1 MKNVLI
7 AIALILYTS
16 LSFSQKAELITQ
28 ERNLGVITK
37 IVYNSQGEYIANIN
51 DGENSIKV
59 WEVQSGKIIGV
70 LEGHEK
76 KITSVSFTD
85 KDNKIVTGDVE
96 GKIIVWDL
104 NTWTISDS
112 TRITGAVLSM
122 QSFSSGD
129 RIYAGSMRG
138 EIFEMK
144 KSNNWRAAS
153 IIKVKSPITQLS
165 LNQDETKL
173 LVGTRK
179 GIASIIDTKTNSK
192 IKAGKLLSSA
202 ITGISLIENDSK
214 IIVSGGSGSVQ
225 VWDASTFKKISQ
237 IQAHLAPVT
246 SMDYNPK
253 KKLLVTGSQDRS
265 IKLWNIETKEL
276 IHSFVNENK
285 EKGANEPV
293 KCIVFSPDGNT
304 FSSTGFKRNLFKRTI
319 SKDNVIKVWDVNRK
333 VLYKNLKGEV
343 NPIRAFCLNDNLNQ
357 LVTMNNDRMLTFW
370 DFNKGEPTYYFQ
382 LPEPK
387 DEKDPNIGQEW
398 KDKAEN
404 VGNNFMN
411 GGGINLGGFKKIG
424 SDQAKRA
431 IKSKLRQR
439 DIIRI
444 TTNGNYLLTKV
455 KKDELRL
462 YDISGDDPIYKY
474 PIFHGQMN
482 LNDFAVTNDE
492 KMIACAGGGTNAVSI
507 VDLETGKLLRKLD
520 TKPSVAELEL
530 ILEAKSVQ
538 FSHDGSLL
546 LVCFNTGQVNVYS
559 TNSWNMIFTNAEK
572 SILNMFKKS
581 YANFSRDGKTLIV
594 NGYDG
599 LKTYTVGNYSASE
612 SKTMSSPGLPVR
624 LNRPSDVIV
633 TATKR
638 NLHYENIF
646 TGEKSQSDE
655 FNTLIVSSISIDKN
669 GFIGISKKNG
679 EFQIVDPK
687 NGHALLTL
695 VGEDENYI
703 FKTYE
708 NYYKVSK
715 NGFDLVT
722 FRIGKNA
729 YPFEQFDLKFNR
741 PDIVLQSMHSENPD
755 LIKVYESAYL
765 KRLKKMGLDESH
777 FSQEIHLPEIQ
788 IMNKVDLPLVTQ
800 NDKVTIKINGSD
812 SKYKLSRVHVWINDV
827 PIYGIKGMPIDATSS
842 LSKDIEIE
850 LIEGMNKIQVAVL
863 NEKGAESLKKTIDID
878 FQGKKEK
885 HMYLVTIGTS
895 KYKDSRFNLNYAAK
909 DAKDLVNLYGGSK
922 NFAKVHTLTL
932 TDEEVINSNLDKVK
946 EFLKEAKIN
955 DEVILFIAGH
965 GVLDEEFNYY
975 YGTHNIDFLNP
986 GKNGLEYSKLE
997 ALLDNIKPIKKLLI
1011 MDTCHSGEIDK
1022 EEVTKSNGNNDEDQ
1036 GDEFGDVAFRAVGID
1051 IQNKNGKVSTSKVMN
1066 TLFQDLRRGSGAT
1079 VISSAGGVEF
1089 AMESDE
1095 WKNGLFTYCL
1105 LMGIKSQKAD
1115 LDGDGKIY
1123 LSELQFYVIDR
1134 VSKLSKG
1141 KQIPNTRMANI
1152 SNDYVI
1158 W

>member
-1 MKNVLI
+1 MKKH
-7 AIALILYTS
+7 ILLFFLLTI
-16 LSFSQKAELITQ
+16 LFQLNGQEAELITQ

-37 IVYNSQGEYIANIN
+37 IVYNSAGEYIANIN

-76 KITSVSFTD
+76 KITSISFTD
-85 KDNKIVTGDVE
+85 KDNKIVSGDLD
-96 GKIIVWDL
+96 GKIIIWDL
-104 NTWTISDS
+104 NTWDISDS
-112 TRITGAVLSM
+112 SRIDGAVLAL

-129 RIYAGSMRG
+129 RIYAGSG
-138 EIFEMK
+138 SGDVFELK
-144 KSNNWRAAS
+144 KSNQWRSSKVAK
-153 IIKVKSPITQLS
+153 IKSAILRMN
-165 LNQDETKL
+165 LNRDESKL
-173 LVGTRK
+173 LLGTRK
-179 GIASIIDTKTNSK
+179 GF
-192 IKAGKLLSSA
+192 AGILETSSNKMLEDGRVLNSA
-202 ITGISLIENDSK
+202 ITGIALIENDTK
-214 IIVSGGSGSVQ
+214 IVVSGGSGV
-225 VWDASTFKKISQ
+225 VEIMDASTMKKGASF
-237 IQAHLAPVT
+237 QAHLAAIT
-246 SMDYNPK
+246 SMDYNSK
-253 KKLLVTGSQDRS
+253 KNILVTGSQDKS
-265 IKLWNIETKEL
+265 IKLWDMESKKL
-276 IHSFVNENK
+276 IHTYVNEN
-285 EKGANEPV
+285 EGKGADEPV

-304 FSSTGFKRNLFKRTI
+304 FSSTGFKRNLFRRTV
-319 SKDNVIKVWDVNRK
+319 SRDNVIKIWDVNRK

-343 NPIRAFCLNDNLNQ
+343 NPVLAFCFNDNLNQ
-357 LVTMNNDRMLTFW
+357 LVTMNSERMLTFW
-370 DFNKGEPTYYFQ
+370 DFNKGEPTYYFT

-387 DEKDPNIGQEW
+387 DEKDPNIGNEW
-398 KDKAEN
+398 KEEAEN
-404 VGNNFMN
+404 AGNNFLK
-411 GGGINLGGFKKIG
+411 GGNISLGRLKNLGKG
-424 SDQAKRA
+424 QVKRA

-444 TTNGNYLLTKV
+444 TTKGNYLLTKL

-474 PIFHGQMN
+474 PIFHGQMG

-492 KMIACAGGGTNAVSI
+492 KMIACAGGGVNGVSI
-507 VDLETGKLLRKLD
+507 VELETGKLIRKLE
-520 TKPSVAELEL
+520 TKPSVSELEL
-530 ILEAKSVQ
+530 ILEIKSVQ
-538 FSHDGSLL
+538 FSHDGTLL

-559 TNSWNMIFTNAEK
+559 TNSWQIVFTNAQK
-572 SILNMFKKS
+572 SILNLFKKS

-599 LKTYTVGNYSASE
+599 LKTYTVGNYSVSE
-612 SKTMSSPGLPVR
+612 GKTLSSPGLPLR

-646 TGEKSQSDE
+646 TGAKSQSAD
-655 FNTLIVSSISIDKN
+655 FNTLIVSSISVDKN
-669 GFIGISKKNG
+669 GLLGLSKRNG
-679 EFQIVDPK
+679 EFQIIDPK
-687 NGHALLTL
+687 TGKALLTL

-703 FKTYE
+703 FKTLD

-741 PDIVLQSMHSENPD
+741 PDIVLKAMNSENPE

-777 FSQEIHLPEIQ
+777 FSKELHLPTVQILNKSEI
-788 IMNKVDLPLVTQ
+788 PLVTQ
-800 NDKVTIKINGSD
+800 TDKIQLKIEGED
-812 SKYKLSRVHVWINDV
+812 SKYKLNRLQVWINDV
-827 PIYGIKGMPIDATSS
+827 PVYGIKAMTVDPTS
-842 LSKDIEIE
+842 KITKEIELE
-850 LIEGMNKIQVAVL
+850 LIEGVNKIQVAVL
-863 NEKGAESLKKTIDID
+863 NEKGAESLKKTIDVD

-885 HMYLVTIGTS
+885 HLYLVAIGTS
-895 KYKDSRFNLNYAAK
+895 KYKDDRFNLNYAAK
-909 DAKDLVNLYGGSK
+909 DAKDLVALYGDSK
-922 NFAKVHTLTL
+922 NFTKVHTLSL
-932 TDEEVINSNLDKVK
+932 TDEEVTMGNLDKVRA
-946 EFLKEAKIN
+946 FLQNAKVN

-965 GVLDEEFNYY
+965 GVLDEKFDYY
-975 YGTHNIDFLNP
+975 YGTHDIDFLNP
-986 GKNGLEYSKLE
+986 AGKGLEYSKLE

-1022 EEVTKSNGNNDEDQ
+1022 DEVVKMNQNVDTEDEV
-1036 GDEFGDVAFRAVGID
+1036 GDVAFRAVGID
-1051 IQNKNGKVSTSKVMN
+1051 IANKDKGVSTSKVMN

-1095 WKNGLFTYCL
+1095 WKNGLFTYCM
-1105 LMGIKSQKAD
+1105 LMGIRSGKAD
-1115 LDGDGKIY
+1115 LNNDGKIH
-1123 LSELQFYVIDR
+1123 LSELQYYVIDR
-1134 VSKLSKG
+1134 VSKLSQG
-1141 KQIPNTRMANI
+1141 KQVPNTRMANI

>member
-1 MKNVLI
+1 MKTFFVLF
-7 AIALILYTS
+7 ALIFS
-16 LSFSQKAELITQ
+16 LTAFNQEAKLITQ

-37 IVYNSQGEYIANIN
+37 IVYNSEGEYIANIN
-51 DGENSIKV
+51 DGENTIKV

-76 KITSVSFTD
+76 KITAVSFTD
-85 KDNKIVTGDVE
+85 QDNKIVSGDVT
-96 GKIIVWDL
+96 GKLIVWDL
-104 NTWTISDS
+104 NTWEITDS
-112 TRITGAVLSM
+112 ARVSGAILSM
-122 QSFSSGD
+122 QSFSNGE
-129 RIYAGSMRG
+129 RIYVGSG
-138 EIFEMK
+138 KGDLFELK
-144 KSNNWRAAS
+144 KAS
-153 IIKVKSPITQLS
+153 KWVPNSILKIKTPIIRMS
-165 LNQDETKL
+165 LNASETKL
-173 LVGTRK
+173 IIGTKK
-179 GIASIIDTKTNSK
+179 GIGALFDTKTNTK

-202 ITGISLIENDSK
+202 ITGIGLIENDTK
-214 IIVSGGSGSVQ
+214 LIVSGGSGVVQ
-225 VWDASTFKKISQ
+225 IWDANTFKKINQ
-237 IQAHLAPVT
+237 IQAHLSPIT

-265 IKLWNIETKEL
+265 IKLWNVESKEL
-276 IHSFVNENK
+276 LHTYVNENK

-304 FSSTGFKRNLFKRTI
+304 FSSTGFKKNLFKRTV
-319 SKDNVIKVWDVNRK
+319 SRDNVIKVWDVNRK

-343 NPIRAFCLNDNLNQ
+343 NPVLAFCFNDNLNQ
-357 LVTMNNDRMLTFW
+357 LVTMNNSRLLTFW

-387 DEKDPNIGQEW
+387 DEKDPNIGNEW
-398 KDKAEN
+398 KEQAEN
-404 VGNNFMN
+404 VGNNIFN

-431 IKSKLRQR
+431 VKSKLRKR

-444 TTNGNYLLTKV
+444 TTQGNFLMTKL
-455 KKDELRL
+455 KKDELRV
-462 YDISGDDPIYKY
+462 YDISGDDPVYKH

-492 KMIACAGGGTNAVSI
+492 KLIACAGGGTNSVSI
-507 VDLETGKLLRKLD
+507 VDLNSGKLLRKLE
-520 TKPSVAELEL
+520 TKPAVPELEL
-530 ILEAKSVQ
+530 IQEAKSVQ

-559 TNSWNMIFTNAEK
+559 TNSWRLIFTNAEK

-599 LKTYTVGNYSASE
+599 LKTYTVGNYSAVE
-612 SKTMSSPGLPVR
+612 GKNLKSPGLPVR
-624 LNRPSDVIV
+624 LNRPSDVMV

-646 TGEKSQSDE
+646 TGQKSQSED
-655 FNTLIVSSISIDKN
+655 FNTVIVSSISIDKN
-669 GFIGISKKNG
+669 GYIGISKRNG
-679 EFQIVDPK
+679 EFTIVDA
-687 NGHALLTL
+687 NTGIALLTL

-715 NGFDLVT
+715 DGFNLVT

-741 PDIVLQSMHSENPD
+741 PDIVLKAMHSENPD
-755 LIKVYESAYL
+755 LMQVYESAYL
-765 KRLKKMGLDESH
+765 KRLKKMGLNESH
-777 FSQEIHLPEIQ
+777 FSQEIHLPEIKLL
-788 IMNKVDLPLVTQ
+788 NKVDLPLVTQ
-800 NDKVTIKINGSD
+800 DDNIQLKIEGSD
-812 SKYKLSRVHVWINDV
+812 MKYKISRLHVWINDV
-827 PIYGIKGMPIDATSS
+827 PLYGIKGKAIEANAKINMDIDV
-842 LSKDIEIE
+842 E
-850 LIEGMNKIQVAVL
+850 LVEGMNKIQVAVL
-863 NEKGAESLKKTIDID
+863 NEKGAESLKKTVDID
-878 FQGKKEK
+878 FQGEKEK
-885 HMYLVTIGTS
+885 NMYLITIGTS
-895 KYKDSRFNLNYAAK
+895 KYKDDRFNLNYAAK

-922 NFAKVHTLTL
+922 NFTKIHTLTL
-932 TDEEVINSNLDKVK
+932 TDEEVINSNFLTVK
-946 EFLKEAKIN
+946 DFLTDAQIN

-975 YGTHNIDFLNP
+975 YGTHDIDFLNP
-986 GKNGLEYSKLE
+986 SKNGLEYSKLE
-997 ALLDNIKPIKKLLI
+997 ALLDGIKPIKKLLI

-1022 EEVTKSNGNNDEDQ
+1022 EEVTKSDGNNKEDD
-1036 GDEFGDVAFRAVGID
+1036 DEFDDIAFRAVGID
-1051 IQNKNGKVSTSKVMN
+1051 IQNKDGKVSTSKVMN

-1105 LMGIKSQKAD
+1105 LMGIKSGKAD